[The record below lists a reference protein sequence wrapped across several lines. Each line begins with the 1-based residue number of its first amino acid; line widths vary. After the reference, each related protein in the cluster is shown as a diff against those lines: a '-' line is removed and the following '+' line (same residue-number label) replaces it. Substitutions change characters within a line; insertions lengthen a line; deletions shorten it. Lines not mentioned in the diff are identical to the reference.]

1 MMGFT
6 SYNHAIGS
14 SIFCLSLNVIFTLF
28 VLCIYIVKKT
38 KKNRTELKSK
48 KKKKVILG
56 LIVIPP
62 IFS

>member
-48 KKKKVILG
+48 KKKKL
-56 LIVIPP
+56 
-62 IFS
+62 F